1 MQLYDNPA
9 SPYCRKV
16 CILLHETG
24 MADQVTMTIVS
35 GHAADPG
42 TMPVTVNPLG
52 KIPCLVRDA
61 APALYDSRVIC
72 AYLDDLAGAGLYGS
86 GAGRWD
92 ILTLE
97 ATADGMLDAA
107 LAIVYE
113 ARIRDEAMRHAGW
126 VEGQWDKIAR
136 ALDTLEGR
144 WIAFLSGPLTMGHI
158 AIAATLGYLDFRLD
172 ARGWRDG
179 HPQLAEWYAEFGAR
193 PSMQATQ
200 PA

>member
-16 CILLHETG
+16 RILLHETG
-24 MADQVTMTIVS
+24 LMDQVHLTTVA
-35 GHAADPG
+35 GNAADPG

-52 KIPCLVRDA
+52 KIPCLVRDTG
-61 APALYDSRVIC
+61 PALYDSRVIC
-72 AYLDDLAGAGLYGS
+72 AYLDDLAGAGLYGTGS
-86 GAGRWD
+86 ARWD

-97 ATADGMLDAA
+97 ALADGMLDAA

-113 ARIRDEAMRHAGW
+113 ARIRDEAMRHEGW

-136 ALDTLEGR
+136 ALDALEGR
-144 WIAFLSGPLTMGHI
+144 WIAFLSGPMTMGHI
-158 AIAATLGYLDFRLD
+158 AVASALGYLDFRLD
-172 ARGWRDG
+172 ARGWRG
-179 HPQLAEWYAEFGAR
+179 RHPALAEWFAAVSER
-193 PSMQATQ
+193 PALQATR